1 MNGCDS
7 SIALPE
13 ESEDE
18 FIVFDE
24 GDDLYESMLSA
35 TSKAQHTIK
44 LETYIFGVYGFNG

>member
-24 GDDLYESMLSA
+24 GDDSMKVCYLRLQKPS
-35 TSKAQHTIK
+35 IR
-44 LETYIFGVYGFNG
+44 